1 MTSPSV
7 NSSSPA
13 QPEAKASGL
22 NLKRVIIFAAGGLLG
37 AIVLLFIVA
46 VVLALTTNLE
56 QSGNV
61 IRLIRDLVIIFL
73 ALEGVLIIFALAI
86 LILQVAKLINLLQT
100 EVKPILEN
108 TQETVKTAQGTVK
121 FVSENA
127 LAPIVRVS
135 GFIAGTSV
143 LLRELFGIRRALR
156 RGDGEGDRDAA

>member
-1 MTSPSV
+1 MTSPRVDSSATAGREEK
-7 NSSSPA
+7 SSS
-13 QPEAKASGL
+13 L
-22 NLKRVIIFAAGGLLG
+22 NLKRVVIFAAAGLLG
-37 AIVLLFIVA
+37 AIVLLFILA

-56 QSGNV
+56 QSGAV

-73 ALEGVLIIFALAI
+73 VLEGVLIIFALAI

-135 GFIAGTSV
+135 SFFAGVSV
-143 LLRELFGIRRALR
+143 LLRELFGLRRALQST
-156 RGDGEGDRDAA
+156 DKEADRDAA